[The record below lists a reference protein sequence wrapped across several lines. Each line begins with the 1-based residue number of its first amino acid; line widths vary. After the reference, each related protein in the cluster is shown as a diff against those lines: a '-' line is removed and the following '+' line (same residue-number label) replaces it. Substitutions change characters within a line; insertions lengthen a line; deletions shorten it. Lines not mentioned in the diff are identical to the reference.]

1 MAAVVIGD
9 SQIKYLHR
17 YVDKFDIP
25 TMSFSGFRIEKL
37 VHQKEVNVAFSKFE
51 VRQSITLNIS

>member
-1 MAAVVIGD
+1 MAAIVIGD

-25 TMSFSGFRIEKL
+25 TMSFSGFRSEEL

-51 VRQSITLNIS
+51 VRQS